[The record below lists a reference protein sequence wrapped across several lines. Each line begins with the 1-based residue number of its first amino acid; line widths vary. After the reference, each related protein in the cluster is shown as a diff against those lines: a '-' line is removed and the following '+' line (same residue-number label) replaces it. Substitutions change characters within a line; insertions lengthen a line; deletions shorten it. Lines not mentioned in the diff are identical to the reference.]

1 MSKSKSK
8 SRATGRKE
16 PPPERASGSTVL
28 VYGTAALLSL
38 VGLADAIYLTVEKL
52 TGGIVQCNG
61 ISNCEQV
68 LSSQYATIGGIP
80 LAAFGALAYFV
91 VFSLATLA
99 IFRNEGT
106 RSLLFYVVMVM
117 LAVSIWLFILQAFVI
132 HAFCLFCLLSATI
145 TLLLSVLVILDKFYF
160 KRKYASA

>member
-1 MSKSKSK
+1 MSKPKSK
-8 SRATGRKE
+8 SRAVVRKE
-16 PPPERASGSTVL
+16 LSPDRTNGPA
-28 VYGTAALLSL
+28 VYIYSIAALLSL

-80 LAAFGALAYFV
+80 LAAFGALAYFT

-99 IFRNEGT
+99 IFRNEGA
-106 RSLLFYVVMVM
+106 RNLLFYVVGLM
-117 LAVSIWLFILQAFVI
+117 LVISIWLFILQAFVI
-132 HAFCLFCLLSATI
+132 HAFCLFCLLSATV
-145 TLLLSVLVILDKFYF
+145 TLILSVLVALDKFYF
-160 KRKYASA
+160 KRK